1 MSEKGSSS
9 LWLSSLSPPRSLF
22 HFSSDCWLLHSYFA
36 VLKCH
41 QLLSVSSPFQTCSV
55 REKVIQFERKLLL
68 KGEDV
73 PLWAPAGF
81 FGSDIWTRN
90 ETPVQESSSADWRIW
105 GGRRVCNLDNLVKE
119 GDLHHQ
125 AHAWVSTNPAHNLY
139 NNSTILATNTWGYLL
154 RAVRRLTLRWKLQIL
169 SYFYSFQSFQSIFGL
184 YMMKQYVV
192 KLRKLFPQFYTV
204 FFVFD
209 VTPW

>member
-1 MSEKGSSS
+1 MIFLYVVSQIISQMPSISFMAFLPSPWPWPVPSLSSYKSSYAAPSAPSGSSCHS
-9 LWLSSLSPPRSLF
+9 REPKRFVGEPPWPSF
-22 HFSSDCWLLHSYFA
+22 NHSA
-36 VLKCH
+36 
-41 QLLSVSSPFQTCSV
+41 
-55 REKVIQFERKLLL
+55 
-68 KGEDV
+68 
-73 PLWAPAGF
+73 
-81 FGSDIWTRN
+81 TRYKW
-90 ETPVQESSSADWRIW
+90 ESNR
-105 GGRRVCNLDNLVKE
+105 
-119 GDLHHQ
+119 
-125 AHAWVSTNPAHNLY
+125 
-139 NNSTILATNTWGYLL
+139 GYLL

>member
-1 MSEKGSSS
+1 MACQSDQLQQSSESEGS
-9 LWLSSLSPPRSLF
+9 LPTLPRAHIKYPSN
-22 HFSSDCWLLHSYFA
+22 
-36 VLKCH
+36 VL
-41 QLLSVSSPFQTCSV
+41 VSAKKTPNCVENCSKI
-55 REKVIQFERKLLL
+55 RSQ
-68 KGEDV
+68 
-73 PLWAPAGF
+73 
-81 FGSDIWTRN
+81 
-90 ETPVQESSSADWRIW
+90 
-105 GGRRVCNLDNLVKE
+105 
-119 GDLHHQ
+119 
-125 AHAWVSTNPAHNLY
+125 
-139 NNSTILATNTWGYLL
+139 LATVSALVNWISRGYLL